1 MNCGTPPIT
10 IALGVMLLLKT
21 MPHLNMA
28 SGCSTHLS
36 PTCSPTII
44 TPFFRNGNADHQKHH
59 GPHMSPPK
67 IRQNSPIP
75 SLSLHPLTKIQ
86 GAFGLMAI
94 CARSRNSSSRVKT
107 TAKKMSK
114 PGDISGVAISKTG
127 WVSDVFSNFQTHSF
141 SRMRSEGFPFIVW
154 GSGGWTLVR
163 LEWLVGSPSRR
174 RRVGVASLI
183 PCLWRKLQNLSFSK
197 VSKQVVMPFCV
208 ASVALCDM
216 PTCLITR
223 RKCQNVS
230 KLEEFSHEMLVLLRP
245 RVSFRVS
252 SFPVAS
258 PCLWGKLQNLPTCL
272 ITCQNVKIGG
282 ILARNAR
289 FAAPTCLVSSI

>member
-21 MPHLNMA
+21 MPNLNMA

-44 TPFFRNGNADHQKHH
+44 IPFFRSGNADHQKHH

-114 PGDISGVAISKTG
+114 PGDISGVAISKMG
-127 WVSDVFSNFQTHSF
+127 WVSDVFSNFKHSV
-141 SRMRSEGFPFIVW
+141 FP
-154 GSGGWTLVR
+154 
-163 LEWLVGSPSRR
+163 E
-174 RRVGVASLI
+174 
-183 PCLWRKLQNLSFSK
+183 
-197 VSKQVVMPFCV
+197 CV
-208 ASVALCDM
+208 AKGSR
-216 PTCLITR
+216 I
-223 RKCQNVS
+223 
-230 KLEEFSHEMLVLLRP
+230 
-245 RVSFRVS
+245 
-252 SFPVAS
+252 
-258 PCLWGKLQNLPTCL
+258 
-272 ITCQNVKIGG
+272 
-282 ILARNAR
+282 
-289 FAAPTCLVSSI
+289 

>member
-21 MPHLNMA
+21 MPNLNMA

-44 TPFFRNGNADHQKHH
+44 IPFFRNGNANHQKHH

-67 IRQNSPIP
+67 IRQNNPIP

-127 WVSDVFSNFQTHSF
+127 WVSDVFSNFQSLSF

-154 GSGGWTLVR
+154 GSGGLGAGP
-163 LEWLVGSPSRR
+163 LFASSGSSGR
-174 RRVGVASLI
+174 RRVVAGSA
-183 PCLWRKLQNLSFSK
+183 WR
-197 VSKQVVMPFCV
+197 
-208 ASVALCDM
+208 
-216 PTCLITR
+216 R
-223 RKCQNVS
+223 
-230 KLEEFSHEMLVLLRP
+230 
-245 RVSFRVS
+245 
-252 SFPVAS
+252 
-258 PCLWGKLQNLPTCL
+258 
-272 ITCQNVKIGG
+272 
-282 ILARNAR
+282 
-289 FAAPTCLVSSI
+289 